1 MDDLHA
7 SVTRCTVPDPARR
20 KGDPSKTA
28 ASPPR
33 AGRGNHLGTAG
44 GTGQC
49 SPESADAVAQG
60 REAHPLGA
68 AMDHAP
74 NWRDSEAEGLEHHQS
89 PRLPH
94 PGLWI
99 QAAQAI
105 PPNTGTTT
113 GLVSG
118 SVQLDGAVAVCQ
130 VRAAGETQE
139 HLFDCA
145 DHAATHECFRER
157 HRTLQQGP
165 DTWIDT
171 GALRPWT
178 SLGWLQGHVD
188 PYWETVIAWLQHGAR
203 RRAPSETVMQELL
216 CASLET
222 WYHAIWLP
230 RCQRTTSQER
240 DQGLHQGAKLGW
252 MRAATQDGTHAPPL
266 PTPSLPPSSLH
277 SSEDRRNAHH
287 RIISQR
293 TRGTGVR

>member
-1 MDDLHA
+1 M
-7 SVTRCTVPDPARR
+7 
-20 KGDPSKTA
+20 
-28 ASPPR
+28 
-33 AGRGNHLGTAG
+33 N
-44 GTGQC
+44 
-49 SPESADAVAQG
+49 
-60 REAHPLGA
+60 
-68 AMDHAP
+68 HAP

-99 QAAQAI
+99 QPAHGI
-105 PPNTGTTT
+105 PPDTDTTT

-118 SVQLDGAVAVCQ
+118 SVQPNGAVAVCQ

-178 SLGWLQGHVD
+178 SLGWLQGRVD
-188 PYWETVIAWLQHGAR
+188 PRWETMIARLQHGAR
-203 RRAPSETVMQELL
+203 RRASPETVMQELL

-230 RCQRTTSQER
+230 RCQRTISQER

-252 MRAATQDGTHAPPL
+252 MRASRDHTSASPTSPS
-266 PTPSLPPSSLH
+266 PTPTSHQASSTPP
-277 SSEDRRNAHH
+277 
-287 RIISQR
+287 RIGATPTTAFSPN
-293 TRGTGVR
+293 